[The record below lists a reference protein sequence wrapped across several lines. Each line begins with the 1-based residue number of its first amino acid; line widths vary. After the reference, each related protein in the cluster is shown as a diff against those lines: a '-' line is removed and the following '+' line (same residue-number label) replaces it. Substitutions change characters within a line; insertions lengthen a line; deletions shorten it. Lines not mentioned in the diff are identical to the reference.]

1 VKDTPAEP
9 KQIALYFEEGIP
21 KSIDDE
27 ELPPVALLKTLN
39 KLAGAYGIG
48 RIDHL
53 ENRLVGIKS
62 REVYECP
69 AAEVLIKAHKDLEDL
84 VLTRELL
91 HFKPLVEQKFSEL
104 TYYGLWFDPLVQAIN
119 AFVDST
125 QQWVTGTIF
134 MELYKGNAKIIGR
147 ESKNSLY
154 NEELATYEEND
165 LFDHS
170 AASGFL
176 KIWGLPVEIFAKVHK
191 NNENKKRGVYQTL
204 K

>member
-1 VKDTPAEP
+1 
-9 KQIALYFEEGIP
+9 
-21 KSIDDE
+21 
-27 ELPPVALLKTLN
+27 
-39 KLAGAYGIG
+39 
-48 RIDHL
+48 
-53 ENRLVGIKS
+53 
-62 REVYECP
+62 
-69 AAEVLIKAHKDLEDL
+69 
-84 VLTRELL
+84 
-91 HFKPLVEQKFSEL
+91 LVEQKFSEL